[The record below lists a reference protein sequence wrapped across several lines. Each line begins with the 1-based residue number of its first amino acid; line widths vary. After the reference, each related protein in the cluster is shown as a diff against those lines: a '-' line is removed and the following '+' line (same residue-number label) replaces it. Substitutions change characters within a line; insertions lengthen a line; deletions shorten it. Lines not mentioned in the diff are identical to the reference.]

1 MKRTHVRGGELDTSD
16 IGGNDIFLVTE
27 TLWGLGVSYSGLL
40 TGRRLTEV
48 DDMDA
53 LGAKLFRSNF
63 SLCDT
68 AIVRIVDDDLSALY
82 GEKVHD
88 LVFELCLDAAPECV
102 GRL

>member
-1 MKRTHVRGGELDTSD
+1 
-16 IGGNDIFLVTE
+16 
-27 TLWGLGVSYSGLL
+27 
-40 TGRRLTEV
+40 
-48 DDMDA
+48 MDA

-82 GEKVHD
+82 GEKVHN